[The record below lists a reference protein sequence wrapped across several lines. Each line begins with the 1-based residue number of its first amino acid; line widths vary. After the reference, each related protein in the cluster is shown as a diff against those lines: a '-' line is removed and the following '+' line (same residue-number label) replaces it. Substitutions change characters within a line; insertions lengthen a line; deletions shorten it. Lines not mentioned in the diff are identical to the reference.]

1 MIYPRME
8 MAVAVSVALRSASAA
23 ARDFCAGELRR
34 KSDDA
39 AYVSIIRDVMAG
51 YDQRVNTLRE
61 ELDIILKYI
70 DPLATM
76 MEHRFGPSGDSG
88 YWLYELAKSR
98 EILGKELLKAMDIE
112 FIPRMNELCNYLT
125 DCAYPDNIV
134 QAHNEVQAKL
144 RDLHSMVTEFV
155 ELQENYRKDTKNEA
169 YAQQR
174 ANELINSKKWKI

>member
-1 MIYPRME
+1 MIYPRPE
-8 MAVAVSVALRSASAA
+8 MAVAVSVALRSASAE

-51 YDQRVNTLRE
+51 YDQRVNTLRK

-88 YWLYELAKSR
+88 YWLHELAKSR

-134 QAHNEVQAKL
+134 QAHNEVRAKL